1 MTGAAAPHLPRDA
14 ATALWKGS
22 RALLGGAASEAV
34 AHFAAALDAAGER
47 YVRTICHERGL
58 APDLIDAA
66 WKALASRAGQRS
78 GALSIL
84 FLLDTGALLGI
95 DPAMT
100 QVRDRVA
107 SQDRKFGLGRML
119 GPLAARVVPGA
130 RTIDVHES
138 ARANRRQWRQRDA
151 REYGAYAFGLV
162 ATIERALRGRPGSP
176 AAAAPAAA
184 EAGRGP
190 PIDAAW
196 SFDDLLAAAA
206 RTMPADP

>member
-22 RALLGGAASEAV
+22 QALLGGAASEAV

-47 YVRTICHERGL
+47 YVRTICRERGL

-66 WKALASRAGQRS
+66 WKGLASRAGQRS

-84 FLLDTGALLGI
+84 FLLETGASLGI

-107 SQDRKFGLGRML
+107 NQDRKFGLGSVL

-130 RTIDVHES
+130 RGIDVHES
-138 ARANRRQWRQRDA
+138 ARANRRHWREREA
-151 REYGAYAFGLV
+151 REYAAYAFGLV
-162 ATIERALRGRPGSP
+162 TTIERALRRRPGAP
-176 AAAAPAAA
+176 VAAAPAAA
-184 EAGRGP
+184 DAGRGQ

-196 SFDDLLAAAA
+196 SFDDLLAAVA
-206 RTMPADP
+206 RTMPAGP